1 MCTRRVSS
9 IGIALLLLS
18 ILRPSLAQ
26 AGARQRVL
34 TVSRPSSPLAFT
46 FIGAEAGLIDTGTI
60 VWRGGS
66 KRSVVTTRRVTMRIG
81 EASRDAH
88 GTARLRAYLE
98 TPDARCTIRING
110 IVLGTAPRTIQSNAP
125 IGIPFTHRI
134 EIEVPINA
142 AEGPLQA
149 AIGWE
154 ASTD

>member
-1 MCTRRVSS
+1 MCTRKTAP
-9 IGIALLLLS
+9 IGIALLLIPL
-18 ILRPSLAQ
+18 LLPSLAQ

-46 FIGAEAGLIDTGTI
+46 FIGAEAGLVDTGII

-81 EASRDAH
+81 EASHDSR

-98 TPDARCTIRING
+98 NPDARFTIRING
-110 IVLGTAPRTIQSNAP
+110 IVLGATPRTIQSNAP

-134 EIEVPINA
+134 EIEVPIAA
-142 AEGPLQA
+142 AEGPLMA
-149 AIGWE
+149 SIGWE